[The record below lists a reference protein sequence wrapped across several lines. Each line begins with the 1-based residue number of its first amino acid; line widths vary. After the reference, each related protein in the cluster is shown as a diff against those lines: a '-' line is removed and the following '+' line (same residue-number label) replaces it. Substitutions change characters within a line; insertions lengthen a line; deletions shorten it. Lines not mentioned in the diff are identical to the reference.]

1 MELVTSVYQD
11 KHRNQYIEV
20 CHDGYK
26 YLLKPSQFSNPKSIA
41 NLSPIKKGEKRAEK
55 PENERK
61 TERLV
66 IMATKEERARIE
78 REALESKQNMSSYM
92 RGKLNL

>member
-1 MELVTSVYQD
+1 MPVN
-11 KHRNQYIEV
+11 K
-20 CHDGYK
+20 
-26 YLLKPSQFSNPKSIA
+26 KSLA
-41 NLSPIKKGEKRAEK
+41 NLSPAKKGEKRAEK